1 MIYISIQYKYHKDI
15 KTYRNK
21 NYTQYKGYSVYV
33 LSLNHQQLIQTNKM
47 PLFSPTVDTNYCHY
61 NIFYNCEI
69 SFSHTCTNQTS
80 LIINGLMKYLKKKFN
95 FSH

>member
-1 MIYISIQYKYHKDI
+1 
-15 KTYRNK
+15 
-21 NYTQYKGYSVYV
+21 
-33 LSLNHQQLIQTNKM
+33 M